1 MKKFRIAPCLT
12 KDGVRDFAIFED
24 GSRKKM
30 IQTSDKYG
38 KYFEV
43 DNDLNPDGRPLLK
56 YSFTGRIKDAVET
69 IRNGNGDVISTYNLF
84 GEHVTVQY
92 FIDRT
97 VGDELRAKS
106 IDGWKD
112 TKFAWIIKCGNKNS
126 FSGYAPINDKGERTS
141 MFDENRKPKIF
152 NTEEEAKKFIDDL
165 LSKASEYAKN
175 ISSAVES
182 AKNESESSDAISK
195 GISDIEEG
203 TGTKFSVIM
212 DFVYDMLTGDG
223 KLKSSECT
231 LDEWGYHIE
240 QWVIQD

>member
-84 GEHVTVQY
+84 GEHVSVQY

-97 VGDELRAKS
+97 IGDELRAKEHRCLMK
-106 IDGWKD
+106 I
-112 TKFAWIIKCGNKNS
+112 GN
-126 FSGYAPINDKGERTS
+126 
-141 MFDENRKPKIF
+141 
-152 NTEEEAKKFIDDL
+152 
-165 LSKASEYAKN
+165 
-175 ISSAVES
+175 
-182 AKNESESSDAISK
+182 
-195 GISDIEEG
+195 
-203 TGTKFSVIM
+203 
-212 DFVYDMLTGDG
+212 
-223 KLKSSECT
+223 LKSLIRRKKQINLSIICYRRLLNT
-231 LDEWGYHIE
+231 QRKYPML
-240 QWVIQD
+240 